1 MANESAKFM
10 KNAYIGWTNTHGMYY
25 PPDYDPGKL
34 VPEKKYNREKFLKD
48 KNQPKGP
55 KTMSIRMM
63 MPFSMICGTC
73 GNFTYVATKFNSKVE
88 KLDNESYYGCAIYR
102 FYGKCQHC
110 CATFTFKT
118 DPATA
123 DYVMETGGSRS
134 YECWKDA
141 DDAVDEVTKTKEDE
155 AANDAMKALEQA
167 SASAAAEMQIN
178 DALEGQQEIN
188 KRLKNPYETI
198 TQALEFLYKKRD
210 EDGGG
215 AEDFEDPADFDDEI
229 EAYRKEQL
237 SRKRKEMDEEIEEH
251 DHAEGSSVPSKRIKI
266 EQGIIDDSQTDPI
279 GQQKNGFSRTL
290 TPAKKMAPPSSII
303 IKKKMAPP
311 PTVKIKIKAVKEEK
325 TMRSIPEVAT
335 VGEEKATMAGIDLTV
350 TQQLIPEST
359 PASIPETTLEEK
371 ITSICSSPC
380 LENIALSKGDK
391 SGLTCG
397 ELAGI
402 APEKPEEPVAAAPL
416 AFGAYD
422 SDSASD

>member
-1 MANESAKFM
+1 
-10 KNAYIGWTNTHGMYY
+10 
-25 PPDYDPGKL
+25 

-55 KTMSIRMM
+55 KTMSIRMV

-110 CATFTFKT
+110 CAGFTFKT

-123 DYVMETGGSRS
+123 DYVMEAGSNRS

-198 TQALEFLYKKRD
+198 TQALEFLYKKHS
-210 EDGGG
+210 EDGEGV
-215 AEDFEDPADFDDEI
+215 EDFGDPADFDDEI

-251 DHAEGSSVPSKRIKI
+251 DDTEGSSVPSKRVKI
-266 EQGIIDDSQTDPI
+266 EQGIINGSDNDPI
-279 GQQKNGFSRTL
+279 VQQKSGSSRTL
-290 TPAKKMAPPSSII
+290 IPAKKMAPPSSII
-303 IKKKMAPP
+303 IKRKMAPP
-311 PTVKIKIKAVKEEK
+311 PSVKIKIKGREEKPISISPEITAAGGERATTPGIVLAVTPEVTPEKRAASTPEITPEEKTCPEIALPKEEK
-325 TMRSIPEVAT
+325 
-335 VGEEKATMAGIDLTV
+335 
-350 TQQLIPEST
+350 
-359 PASIPETTLEEK
+359 
-371 ITSICSSPC
+371 
-380 LENIALSKGDK
+380 SK
-391 SGLTCG
+391 LTCP
-397 ELAGI
+397 EIAGG
-402 APEKPEEPVAAAPL
+402 ARNEPVAAAPL

-422 SDSASD
+422 SDSASE